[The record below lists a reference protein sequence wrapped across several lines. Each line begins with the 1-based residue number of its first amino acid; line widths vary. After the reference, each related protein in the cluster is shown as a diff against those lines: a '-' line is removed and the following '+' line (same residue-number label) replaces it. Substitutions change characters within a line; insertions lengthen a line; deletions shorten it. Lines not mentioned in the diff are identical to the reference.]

1 MDGSVTDSADG
12 AMRDG
17 AAAEAAASAA
27 VGSMVMSRLSVNS
40 HDNNFVFTSN
50 ATLHIVI
57 PAKIRPIRR
66 YSDRFLILRGSSFVR
81 RIDAVLS
88 SFSAMTVARCQKVYF
103 FVSQSRHCT

>member
-1 MDGSVTDSADG
+1 MKTENTQENTPQVKED
-12 AMRDG
+12 
-17 AAAEAAASAA
+17 
-27 VGSMVMSRLSVNS
+27 LKLL
-40 HDNNFVFTSN
+40 N
-50 ATLHIVI
+50 APLHIVI